1 MVGDT
6 GSYVGDPKLAG
17 VGGGGGRASFERLLG
32 KAGLDFPDTFA
43 TDPKAVEMGVG
54 PQPDAFED
62 FWFNKNK

>member
-1 MVGDT
+1 
-6 GSYVGDPKLAG
+6 